1 MSMLDVNKDIEFL
14 ALKINVNY
22 STKYVDILGWV
33 KLIRS

>member
-1 MSMLDVNKDIEFL
+1 MYMLDVNKDIEFL

-22 STKYVDILGWV
+22 KYVDILGWV